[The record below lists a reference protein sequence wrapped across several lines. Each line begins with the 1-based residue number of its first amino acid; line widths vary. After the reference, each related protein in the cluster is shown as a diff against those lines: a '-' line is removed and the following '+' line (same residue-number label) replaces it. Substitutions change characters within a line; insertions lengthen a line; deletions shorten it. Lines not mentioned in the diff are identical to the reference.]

1 MGSHPKHVSIC
12 YISFFSPNQFSQHKH
27 IIFSKLIVLF
37 VGILSCNYTLYLD
50 YCQTTIHVADKT
62 QVLCSTWLP
71 FAFQIERISYQFCG
85 HSADILRFYQFL
97 RRVLNWTPLKLNT
110 TQWHRA
116 NKTYYIPSRS
126 IFKAR
131 ISIFNF
137 FSGCVWVKST
147 VPRWQFV
154 FKCSFVDRLR
164 EWHSPPTAGKT

>member
-1 MGSHPKHVSIC
+1 MLHQFLFTESIFLAQTHH
-12 YISFFSPNQFSQHKH
+12 FFKTHSSVCWH
-27 IIFSKLIVLF
+27 LILQPDS
-37 VGILSCNYTLYLD
+37 ILRLLLD
-50 YCQTTIHVADKT
+50 YNTYKT

-71 FAFQIERISYQFCG
+71 FAFQIERISYQFCC
-85 HSADILRFYQFL
+85 HSADILRFYHFL

>member
-27 IIFSKLIVLF
+27 FIFSKLIVLF
-37 VGILSCNYTLYLD
+37 VGILSCNQTLYLD
-50 YCQTTIHVADKT
+50 YCQTTIHIRHKYCVP
-62 QVLCSTWLP
+62 LGCHLP
-71 FAFQIERISYQFCG
+71 SKLSEFLTNFA
-85 HSADILRFYQFL
+85 AILRFYQFL